1 MSGVTGEIGF
11 KIGAAG
17 AKLPGVNRPF
27 TGQNNT
33 ALTVNGVPGTFAL
46 AITGAAQP
54 DGAPGTGAG
63 IVSNGLLVRA
73 GNGSTDVVALI
84 EGGGNGSP
92 GTSTFLNLTA
102 NGLNWIGWNVSG
114 TSVINWNNQG
124 AVSFAAANIAVL
136 SANNLTTYLNMGA
149 GGIKVGN
156 IAGGTPPVVIYA
168 QGGTNTVQLSIGVTG
183 GLGTAQGVVLGTSS
197 LYAISTGT
205 PYPVLQFAGIGAIT
219 GTGTIGLNIMAGG
232 LYYNGTNYIYGQAG
246 TGIVASLGTG
256 TFSISAF
263 NTSGT
268 AAGTATPFVVM
279 SVSGS
284 ATQGIVNLGTGTT
297 LPWGGGAA
305 FSPVLQCGVTGGIVT
320 VGAANQGM
328 IFLSGC
334 YYNGTNYQFTGTGG
348 GGTTTAGVLQYVGG
362 KLSGYFGGV
371 GTYTQGATLT
381 QNFAVNGTV
390 GPVIQAYGP
399 NAATLVDMTPDTG
412 TFTGTWGGFITA
424 PTNTA
429 AYWSRQGNQVMLL
442 IPYGTG
448 SKAGAAGNITFAM
461 PAASSGGPPLPV
473 KTQLG
478 MLPVCINGATTSVG
492 NVIVS
497 SANATL
503 TLQGLGGIAF
513 SGTANASIGVTGD
526 FTCIPYAIGP

>member
-1 MSGVTGEIGF
+1 MSSVTGEIGF

-17 AKLPGVNRPF
+17 AQLPGVNRPF
-27 TGQNNT
+27 IAQQGT
-33 ALTVNGVPGTFAL
+33 ALSVVGVQGTFAQTISSSSDGASLMMGLQILSGTNASDLPL
-46 AITGAAQP
+46 AIYSI
-54 DGAPGTGAG
+54 GTTTYGTY
-63 IVSNGLLVRA
+63 VNG
-73 GNGSTDVVALI
+73 TQTYMKI
-84 EGGGNGSP
+84 FGGGQGQ
-92 GTSTFLNLTA
+92 
-102 NGLNWIGWNVSG
+102 IGWNVSG

-124 AVSFAAANIAVL
+124 AAWINGAQLTVV
-136 SANNLTTYLNMGA
+136 SANALTTYVNIGN

-156 IAGGTPPVVIYA
+156 IAGGTPPVLIYA
-168 QGGTNTVQLSIGVTG
+168 QGGTNTVQLSVGFTG
-183 GLGTAQGVVLGTSS
+183 GAGTAQGVILGTST

-246 TGIVASLGTG
+246 TGIQMSLGTG
-256 TFSISAF
+256 TFSVSAF

-268 AAGTATPFVVM
+268 AAGTATPMVVL
-279 SVSGS
+279 SASGS
-284 ATQGIVNLGTGTT
+284 ATQAIVAIGSATS

-305 FSPVLQCGVTGGIVT
+305 LGAILQMGPLGGII
-320 VGAANQGM
+320 GYNGGPNLISA
-328 IFLSGC
+328 SGV
-334 YYNGTNYQFTGTGG
+334 YYNGTNYQFTGTGN
-348 GGTTTAGVLQYVGG
+348 GGTSTAALLELTAGGISVWA
-362 KLSGYFGGV
+362 GGV
-371 GTYTQGATLT
+371 GTYTQVCTFTEVFQA
-381 QNFAVNGTV
+381 QGTV
-390 GPVIQAYGP
+390 APTIKGYGP
-399 NAATLVDMTPDTG
+399 NAAALVDMTPDTG

-461 PAASSGGPPLPV
+461 PAASLGGPPLPV

-526 FTCIPYAIGP
+526 FTRIPYAIGP